1 MPTLIDLYNLIKEEA
16 HPQYIIFCD
25 LDGVLVDF
33 DKGYSQLMKNYSQ
46 LIKNHSPHTYISH
59 TDTPHA
65 DVQVK
70 KEFWKTFN
78 NAISSTNISEF
89 KYWSELEWMPDGKQL
104 WSYIKKY
111 NPYIL
116 TAPTFNPESK
126 EGKSLWVTKHLDN
139 VRKLYFKSSSTK
151 AEYSRKNR
159 ILIDDRAATV
169 DDWNARGGIGILHV
183 SAQDTIQQLKQ
194 LGL

>member
-1 MPTLIDLYNLIKEEA
+1 MPTLLDLYNLIREEA

-33 DKGYSQLMKNYSQ
+33 DKGYKQLTGKPTN
-46 LIKNHSPHTYISH
+46 
-59 TDTPHA
+59 HA
-65 DVQVK
+65 DVQTK

-78 NAISSTNISEF
+78 ISISSNNTSEF
-89 KYWSELEWMPDGKQL
+89 KYWSELEFMPDGKQL
-104 WSYIKKY
+104 WDYIKQY
-111 NPYIL
+111 TPFIL

-126 EGKSLWVTKHLDN
+126 EGKRVWVTNHLDN
-139 VRKLYFKSSSTK
+139 VRKLYFKSAATK

-159 ILIDDRAATV
+159 ILIDDRAATI
-169 DDWNARGGIGILHV
+169 DDWRSKGGVGILHT
-183 SAQDTIQQLKQ
+183 SAADTIEQLKQ

>member
-1 MPTLIDLYNLIKEEA
+1 MQTLLDLYKIIREEE
-16 HPQYIIFCD
+16 HPKYIIFCD
-25 LDGVLVDF
+25 MDGVLVDF
-33 DKGYSQLMKNYSQ
+33 DKGYYQLTGK
-46 LIKNHSPHTYISH
+46 HTH
-59 TDTPHA
+59 HA

-78 NAISSTNISEF
+78 NAISSQNTSEF
-89 KYWSELEWMPDGKQL
+89 KYWSELEWMSDGKQL

-159 ILIDDRAATV
+159 ILIDDRAATI

>member
-1 MPTLIDLYNLIKEEA
+1 MQTLLDLYKLIREEE
-16 HPQYIIFCD
+16 HPKYIIFCD

-33 DKGYSQLMKNYSQ
+33 DKGYQQLTGKST
-46 LIKNHSPHTYISH
+46 H
-59 TDTPHA
+59 HA

-70 KEFWKTFN
+70 KEFWSTFN
-78 NAISSTNISEF
+78 NAIVSQNTSEF
-89 KYWSELEWMPDGKQL
+89 KYWSELEWMPDGQQL
-104 WSYIKKY
+104 WDYIKKY
-111 NPYIL
+111 NPFIL

-126 EGKSLWVTKHLDN
+126 EGKRVWVTKHLDN
-139 VRKLYFKSSSTK
+139 VRKLYFKSASTK

-169 DDWNARGGIGILHV
+169 DDWNARGGIGILHT
-183 SAQDTIQQLKQ
+183 SAANTIKQLKQ

>member
-1 MPTLIDLYNLIKEEA
+1 MQTLLDLYKIIREEE
-16 HPQYIIFCD
+16 HPKYIIFCD
-25 LDGVLVDF
+25 MDGVLVDF
-33 DKGYSQLMKNYSQ
+33 DKGYHQLTGK
-46 LIKNHSPHTYISH
+46 HTH
-59 TDTPHA
+59 HA

-70 KEFWKTFN
+70 KEFWKAFN
-78 NAISSTNISEF
+78 NAISSQNTSEF

-104 WSYIKKY
+104 WGYIRKY

-139 VRKLYFKSSSTK
+139 VRKLYFKSSTTK
-151 AEYSRKNR
+151 SEYSRKNR
-159 ILIDDRAATV
+159 ILIDDRASTI